1 MGRRRPAL
9 LIGSQSTMNS
19 LRLRRP
25 RLQTMPMPRRSST
38 RSLTQHSMHAL
49 KILPSVAQPILTL
62 SNLEL
67 SPATLVT
74 GTEVDTQVHTDTMPR
89 TDTMPHTDT
98 TVLVQAQPS
107 ASRLVAATG
116 GIKPAAARGG
126 PNADA
131 TTTARGC
138 E

>member
-25 RLQTMPMPRRSST
+25 RLQTTPMPRRSST

-49 KILPSVAQPILTL
+49 KILPSVARPILTL

-74 GTEVDTQVHTDTMPR
+74 DTEVDTQVHTDTMPR
-89 TDTMPHTDT
+89 TDT
-98 TVLVQAQPS
+98 TVLAQAQPS

-116 GIKPAAARGG
+116 GIKPAAARG
-126 PNADA
+126 
-131 TTTARGC
+131 
-138 E
+138 